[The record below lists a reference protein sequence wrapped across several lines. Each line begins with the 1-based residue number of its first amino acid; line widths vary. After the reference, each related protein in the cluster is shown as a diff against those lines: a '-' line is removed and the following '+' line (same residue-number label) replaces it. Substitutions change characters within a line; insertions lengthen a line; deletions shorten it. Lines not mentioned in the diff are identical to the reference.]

1 MKTISVEKY
10 KVTGPVKLASIPT
23 LEDFNSDEK
32 ELKEALKK
40 VRKKLAKF
48 QDTMYAHA
56 RYGVL
61 VCFQGMDTAGKD
73 SLIRELF
80 KDFNSRGV
88 VVHSFKTPTDKEL
101 RHDYLW
107 RHYIALPERGKF
119 SVFNLYTL
127 RKCAGN

>member
-61 VCFQGMDTAGKD
+61 VCFQGMDISRKKIVLYENCLRI
-73 SLIRELF
+73 LIVVEL
-80 KDFNSRGV
+80 S
-88 VVHSFKTPTDKEL
+88 
-101 RHDYLW
+101 
-107 RHYIALPERGKF
+107 YIVLKHPPIR
-119 SVFNLYTL
+119 S
-127 RKCAGN
+127 